1 MHGCSKLL
9 VLVILFLFS
18 STSWGSLSSRYYPK
32 SLVSKI
38 NKNTLKNDQLKSSLF
53 KLLSYYHV
61 KEPRSKDRL
70 AITCPESKTCYKQK
84 SDLTYRQA
92 REYMF
97 GQLFLKKSSRGYYVN
112 DVYCRKKITQ
122 ADGIGPGK
130 IPNSKK
136 MNCEHTWP
144 QSRFSNSFP
153 KLLQKNDLHHLFP
166 VDSRANSSRS
176 NHIFAEVNGQV
187 INSSCK
193 SSYRGRA
200 IGSTITAFEPPESH
214 QGNVARALF
223 YFSVRYKIH
232 IDPLEEEFLRNW
244 HRQDPV
250 DSSERSRNTQI
261 FKIQGNRNPFIDR
274 PDLVND
280 INDF

>member
-1 MHGCSKLL
+1 MTWAS
-9 VLVILFLFS
+9 FNS
-18 STSWGSLSSRYYPK
+18 NYYPQT
-32 SLVSKI
+32 LVKKI
-38 NKNTLKNDQLKSSLF
+38 QQNKLKNTKLKLQLH

-61 KEPRSKDRL
+61 KKAKFKDKISKV
-70 AITCPESKTCYKQK
+70 CPESKSCYKQK
-84 SDLTYRQA
+84 SDISYREA
-92 REYMF
+92 REYLF
-97 GQLFLKKSSRGYYVN
+97 GQLFLKKTSRGYYVR
-112 DVYCRKKITQ
+112 DVYCQKKITQ
-122 ADGIGPGK
+122 ADGVGPGK

-136 MNCEHTWP
+136 MNCEHSWP

-166 VDSRANSSRS
+166 VDNRANSSRS

-187 INSSCK
+187 INDNCK

-200 IGSTITAFEPPESH
+200 IGSSITAFEPPKSH

-232 IDPLEEEFLRNW
+232 IDPLEEGFLRNW
-244 HRQDPV
+244 HRNDPV
-250 DSSERSRNTQI
+250 DNAEQSRNSQI